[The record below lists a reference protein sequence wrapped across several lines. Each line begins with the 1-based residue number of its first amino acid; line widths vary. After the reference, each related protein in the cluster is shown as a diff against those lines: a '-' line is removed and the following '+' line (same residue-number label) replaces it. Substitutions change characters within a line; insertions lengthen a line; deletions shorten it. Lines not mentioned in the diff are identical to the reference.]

1 MVTKTVL
8 KMSKFWLFLPKKQQ
22 NLSHRVKFEKRKQ
35 TDQMPEQPTS
45 KLTSLGPGECCKMKS
60 RGSPCFDLCLSE
72 CERVGVC
79 HQTPCVSRGCC
90 AAAFWKCL
98 SAKTKVCVTSTDN
111 FLVVQSVRGES
122 SQRIYC
128 MLTVFL
134 VWFDQVL
141 WKNTNQENS
150 LGTSPNSENR
160 GRLCHCG
167 FLVHMLKCVCVQ
179 ELSHQ
184 YSQYSSIFFQRRK
197 SILMLNC
204 SWSVVVCVCVCYSFR
219 PVFHC
224 GGHLVT
230 DSGIVASEGFPSPY
244 KPNSKCIW
252 YITVSHFK
260 SKLNVAIKCS
270 IKCL

>member
-160 GRLCHCG
+160 DRLCHCG

-184 YSQYSSIFFQRRK
+184 YSQYSSIFFQRSK

-204 SWSVVVCVCVCYSFR
+204 SWSVVVCVTLSGPSSTVEATWSQTLASW
-219 PVFHC
+219 PVK
-224 GGHLVT
+224 
-230 DSGIVASEGFPSPY
+230 DSPVPTNPTVNASGTLLWVIF
-244 KPNSKCIW
+244 N
-252 YITVSHFK
+252 